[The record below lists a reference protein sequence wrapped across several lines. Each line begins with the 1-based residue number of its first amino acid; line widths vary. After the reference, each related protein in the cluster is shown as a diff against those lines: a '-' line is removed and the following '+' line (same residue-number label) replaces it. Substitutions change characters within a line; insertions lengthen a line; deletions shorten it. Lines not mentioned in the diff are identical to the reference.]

1 MNKVKTCVLAFFL
14 VPLSMEAQQLDCTG
28 GRYTDHIFTE
38 VSVIKDLQFGEA
50 TSMAGKSQ
58 ALLLD
63 FYEPLG
69 DNLEERPLVI
79 IAHGGAFVSGDRS
92 QTVEFCV
99 DFAKRGYV
107 CANIEYRL
115 LDMLVQ
121 DSIGLTEAI
130 FMAIN
135 DMRAAVRY
143 FREDASNSKEYGI
156 STDHIF
162 AAGLSAGAIIAS
174 HVGFLDTL
182 DLVPEYIQ
190 TIMDKHG
197 GFEGN
202 SSENTQYS
210 SEVDGVLNYSGAL
223 IRNNWIDGDDVPVYS
238 AHDDKDPTVQ
248 CIYGSSN
255 LLPFPA
261 YMYGSCAMK
270 TKADQMKVTNEL
282 YLVSNSTGH
291 VSYFLNDSTKKIVL
305 DESATFLSSLICE
318 GTTHV
323 SEEMSINKSEI
334 SVYPNPFRDILNI
347 QSEATI
353 QEVTVTSLTGQIF
366 LQTGPSSGNSLELGN
381 LPNGLYLVR
390 VKTEKGIH
398 VFKAL
403 KINL

>member
-1 MNKVKTCVLAFFL
+1 M
-14 VPLSMEAQQLDCTG
+14 
-28 GRYTDHIFTE
+28 DHIFTE
-38 VSVIKDLQFGEA
+38 VSVIKDLQYGEA
-50 TSMAGKSQ
+50 TTMAGKSQ
-58 ALLLD
+58 SLLLD

-79 IAHGGAFVSGDRS
+79 IAHGGAFVNGDRS
-92 QTVEFCV
+92 QTAEFCV
-99 DFAKRGYV
+99 DFAERGYV

-115 LDMLVQ
+115 LDSLVL

-143 FREDASNSKEYGI
+143 FREDANNSNEYGI

-162 AAGLSAGAIIAS
+162 AAGLSAGAIMAS
-174 HVGFLDTL
+174 HVAFLDTL

-202 SSENTQYS
+202 SSENTQFS
-210 SEVDGVLNYSGAL
+210 SEVNGLLNYSGAL
-223 IRNNWIDGDDVPVYS
+223 VRSHWIDADDVPVYS
-238 AHDDKDPTVQ
+238 AHDDLDPVVP

-255 LLPFPA
+255 LLPFPS
-261 YMYGSCAMK
+261 YMYGSCDMK
-270 TKADQMKVTNEL
+270 TMADQMNVTNKL

-305 DESATFLSSLICE
+305 DESADFLSSIICE
-318 GTTHV
+318 GTTEV
-323 SEEMSINKSEI
+323 TEEMSVNPSGIL
-334 SVYPNPFRDILNI
+334 VYPNPFRNILNI
-347 QSEATI
+347 QSEARI
-353 QEVTVTSLTGQIF
+353 QEITVTGITGQIF
-366 LQTGPSSGNSLELGN
+366 LQTDQSSGNKLELSK
-381 LPNGLYLVR
+381 LPSGLYLVR

-398 VFKAL
+398 ILKAL